1 MSPKARDVPATL
13 IAYDGDREPV
23 VLETTK
29 QELDRMFR
37 ESIIRG
43 ALASEAVEE
52 GGVIDEG
59 LYDKLL
65 EEDRKKYG

>member
-1 MSPKARDVPATL
+1 MSPKAKDVPATL
-13 IAYDGDREPV
+13 IAHDGDREPV

-65 EEDRKKYG
+65 EEDRKKHG

>member
-1 MSPKARDVPATL
+1 MSPKAKDVPATL

-52 GGVIDEG
+52 GGGIDEG

-65 EEDRKKYG
+65 EEDRKKHG

>member
-1 MSPKARDVPATL
+1 MSPKAKDVPATL
-13 IAYDGDREPV
+13 VAYDGDREPV

-65 EEDRKKYG
+65 EEDRKKHG